1 MDRAHG
7 PLGPVLKAKRARDL
21 ELEAGATAH
30 FEDPAYYAKSYA
42 RRTKDVAYYR
52 SVARGRR
59 TLLEYGIGNGRI
71 AIPLARDG
79 VEVTGI
85 ERSAPMI
92 ADLRARVARE
102 GAAVQKRVIVR
113 EGDMRTTT
121 LRRRFP
127 LVICPFNA
135 ALHLYT
141 RADVEAWLGRVR
153 RHIEPRGE
161 LVLDVNMPI
170 IEDLADPP
178 GTSYELPPFV
188 HPTAGRVRYRE
199 VFDYD
204 RVRQIQFCSMCFDP
218 EEGES
223 FVTPLAHR
231 VFFPQ
236 ELEAL
241 LHYNGFE
248 TTELFGD
255 FDRGPLK
262 QDSDVMVFHARPR
275 RGR

>member
-1 MDRAHG
+1 MDRAHE
-7 PLGPVLKAKRARDL
+7 PLGPLLKKRDL

-30 FEDPAYYAKSYA
+30 FEDPVYYAKSYA
-42 RRTKDVAYYR
+42 TRTEDVAYYR
-52 SVARGRR
+52 KVAARR
-59 TLLEYGIGNGRI
+59 ARVLEYGIGNGRI
-71 AIPLARDG
+71 ALPLARDG
-79 VEVTGI
+79 VKVTGI

-92 ADLRARVARE
+92 ADLSARLAREAPEVRRRVA
-102 GAAVQKRVIVR
+102 VVR
-113 EGDMRTTT
+113 GDMRSAVVPGE
-121 LRRRFP
+121 RFP
-127 LVICPFNA
+127 LVICPFNT

-141 RADVEAWLGRVR
+141 RQDVEAWLARVK
-153 RHIEPRGE
+153 RHLSPRGE

-170 IEDLADPP
+170 VEDLADPP

-218 EEGES
+218 VRGES

-236 ELEAL
+236 EMEAL

-248 TTELFGD
+248 VTALYGD
-255 FDRGPLK
+255 FHGGPLK
-262 QDSDVMVFHARPR
+262 QDSDVMVFHARHR
-275 RGR
+275 

>member
-1 MDRAHG
+1 MDRAHE
-7 PLGPVLKAKRARDL
+7 PLGPLLTKKKLDL

-30 FEDPAYYAKSYA
+30 FEDPVYYAKTYA
-42 RRTKDVAYYR
+42 KRTHDVAYY
-52 SVARGRR
+52 VEIGRGRSAV
-59 TLLEYGIGNGRI
+59 LEYGIGNGRV
-71 AIPLARDG
+71 AIPLAREG
-79 VEVTGI
+79 VKVTGI
-85 ERSAPMI
+85 ERSVPMI
-92 ADLRARVARE
+92 DDLRSRLARE
-102 GAAVQKRVIVR
+102 GARVQKRVTIV
-113 EGDMRTTT
+113 EGDMRTANV
-121 LRRRFP
+121 RGRFP

-141 RADVEAWLGRVR
+141 RQDVEGWLARVR
-153 RHIEPRGE
+153 RHLSPRGE

-170 IEDLADPP
+170 MEDLADPP
-178 GTSYELPPFV
+178 GTTYELPPFV

-218 EEGES
+218 VKGES

-236 ELEAL
+236 EMEAL

-248 TTELFGD
+248 VTALYGD
-255 FDRGPLK
+255 FERGPLK
-262 QDSDVMVFHARPR
+262 QDSDVMVFHARHR
-275 RGR
+275 

>member
-7 PLGPVLKAKRARDL
+7 ALGPLLKRRDL

-30 FEDPAYYAKSYA
+30 FEDPVWYAKTYA
-42 RRTKDVAYYR
+42 RRKHDVEYYR
-52 SVARGRR
+52 ALAKKRR
-59 TLLEYGIGNGRI
+59 AKAVLEYGIGNGRI

-79 VEVTGI
+79 VTVTGI
-85 ERSAPMI
+85 ERAAPMI
-92 ADLRARVARE
+92 ADLRARLTKERADVRAR
-102 GAAVQKRVIVR
+102 VTVKR
-113 EGDMRTTT
+113 GDMRKATTGEE
-121 LRRRFP
+121 FG

-141 RADVEAWLGRVR
+141 REDVEQWLACVR
-153 RHIEPRGE
+153 KQLARGGE

-170 IEDLADPP
+170 LEDLADPP
-178 GTSYELPPFV
+178 GTEYALDPVV
-188 HPTAGRVRYRE
+188 HPTLGRVPYKE

-204 RVRQIQFCSMCFDP
+204 RVRQIQFCAMCFGKDL
-218 EEGES
+218 
-223 FVTPLAHR
+223 VTPLAHR

-248 TTELFGD
+248 TTKLLGD
-255 FDRGPLK
+255 FEGGPLK
-262 QDSDVMVFHARPR
+262 ADSDVMIFHARSR
-275 RGR
+275 

>member
-1 MDRAHG
+1 MDREHG
-7 PLGPVLKAKRARDL
+7 PHRPVLSRLKKRDH

-30 FEDPAYYAKSYA
+30 FEDPAWYARSYA
-42 RRTKDVAYYR
+42 RRKEDVTYYR
-52 SVARGRR
+52 ACAKKRRARAV
-59 TLLEYGIGNGRI
+59 LEYGIGNGRV

-92 ADLRARVARE
+92 ADLHARLAKQP
-102 GAAVQKRVIVR
+102 AAVRERVKVKR
-113 EGDMRTTT
+113 GDMRKTVVSG
-121 LRRRFP
+121 RRFP

-141 RADVEAWLGRVR
+141 REDVELWLACVKKQ
-153 RHIEPRGE
+153 IEPKGE

-170 IEDLADPP
+170 MEDLADPP
-178 GTSYELPPFV
+178 GTSYSLDPVE
-188 HPTAGRVRYRE
+188 HPTLGRVPYKE

-204 RVRQIQFCSMCFDP
+204 RIRQIQFCSMCFG
-218 EEGES
+218 EEH
-223 FVTPLAHR
+223 VTPLAHR

-248 TTELFGD
+248 TTKLLGD
-255 FDRGPLK
+255 FDGGPLK
-262 QDSDVMVFHARPR
+262 PDSDVMIFHARPR
-275 RGR
+275 